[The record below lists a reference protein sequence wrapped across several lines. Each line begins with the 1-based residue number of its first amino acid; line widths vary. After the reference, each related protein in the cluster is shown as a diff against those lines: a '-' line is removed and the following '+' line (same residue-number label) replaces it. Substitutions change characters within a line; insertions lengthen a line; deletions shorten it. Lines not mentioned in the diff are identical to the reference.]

1 VGPARVVIE
10 EIGPM
15 PVASHGGEPLVVA
28 ELLATVTRVRRY
40 PLVARRCRFTYS
52 QSRFVILDGGIGAL
66 PNSDSNVSV
75 HPLKLT
81 TYPPNGSLFGGSF
94 DFPFALAFAIVSP
107 SS

>member
-15 PVASHGGEPLVVA
+15 PVAPHGGEQPVVVG
-28 ELLATVTRVRRY
+28 LLATVTRVRRY

-52 QSRFVILDGGIGAL
+52 QSRFVMADGGIGAL
-66 PNSDSNVSV
+66 PNSDSSVSA

-81 TYPPNGSLFGGSF
+81 AYPPNGTLFCVFG
-94 DFPFALAFAIVSP
+94 FPFALAFAIVSP